1 MGVLLVT
8 AWWAWLTA
16 PDPPVVADGIP
27 EALADLRGQIAQ
39 LEVKVGTLTEDL
51 SVLKRGRP
59 GFPGKFFGV

>member
-1 MGVLLVT
+1 LKP
-8 AWWAWLTA
+8 
-16 PDPPVVADGIP
+16 PDPPVVPDGIP

-51 SVLKRGRP
+51 QVLKRGRP